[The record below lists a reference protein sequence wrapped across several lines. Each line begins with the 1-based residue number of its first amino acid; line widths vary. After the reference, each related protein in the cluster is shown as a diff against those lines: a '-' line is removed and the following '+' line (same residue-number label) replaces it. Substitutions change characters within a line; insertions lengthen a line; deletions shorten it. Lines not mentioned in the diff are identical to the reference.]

1 MANSIQIGIIGGTG
15 VYQIPGVE
23 NLEKRKVETP
33 YGTVMV
39 NVGTLS
45 GKTVAFLTR
54 HGENHSISPGQINYR
69 ANIAA
74 MQALGVKQL
83 IATACSGSLNPKY
96 GTGSFVMLEQF
107 IEMTKNR
114 IDSFYQND
122 GSRDEKIAHVDMTT
136 PYCGRLSQLVIDAGK
151 KMGIDVQKG
160 ATYCCVEGPR
170 FETKAEIEMIQRLG
184 GDLVAQTQYPEVAL
198 AREAEMC
205 YAAIGVVSN
214 MAAGIEEEHVSA
226 VELKNAMAELFD
238 TVQKLIAEA
247 VASIDEKDPCWC
259 QTALAESY
267 L

>member
-1 MANSIQIGIIGGTG
+1 MTNSIRIGIIGGTG

-23 NLEKRKVETP
+23 NLEKRKVDTP
-33 YGTVMV
+33 YGSVMV
-39 NVGTLS
+39 SIGILS

-54 HGENHSISPGQINYR
+54 HGEHHSISPGQINYR
-69 ANIAA
+69 ANMYA
-74 MQALGVKQL
+74 MKSLGVKQL
-83 IATACSGSLNPKY
+83 IATACSGSLNPEY

-107 IEMTKNR
+107 IELTRSR

-136 PYCGRLSQLVIDAGK
+136 PYCGRLGQVVIDAGK
-151 KMGIDVQKG
+151 EMGIEVKKG

-170 FETKAEIEMIQRLG
+170 FETKAEIDMIRRLG

-198 AREAEMC
+198 AREAEIC
-205 YAAIGVVSN
+205 YAAIGVISN

-226 VELKNAMAELFD
+226 IELKNSMATLFN
-238 TVQKLIAEA
+238 TVQILIAKA
-247 VASIDEKDPCWC
+247 VERMDEKDTCWC